1 MTTIYAAA
9 VRNYEAAAAVLTALQ
24 SNRLDLVAEVH
35 AAMVGR
41 PKLSLSGGYNTVT
54 AAFGACV
61 PGGTRCDVLPMPSN
75 CAAPACSG

>member
-41 PKLSLSGGYNTVT
+41 PKLSL
-54 AAFGACV
+54 
-61 PGGTRCDVLPMPSN
+61 
-75 CAAPACSG
+75 